1 MSSKLLE
8 TQPRVGEA
16 LARAIEEDRL
26 PHALLFGGPPRSGQ
40 REAAVELARAVFCR
54 DRQGASPC
62 GVCVSCR
69 KVERGTHP
77 DLYFVEPEEDS
88 RVIKTEEIR
97 SLKARAAL
105 KPFEADTKIFVI
117 DPAECLNDVGQNAL
131 LKTLE
136 EPEGRTIFILIS
148 SSPERLLPTIH
159 SRTRRLNFSPA
170 APAPAEDPRI
180 QELRG
185 RVLDR
190 LLALASARQAAE
202 TDFAGPDREALIRV
216 MDSLI
221 LFFRDALVLRAGAPG
236 ALGLPEDQFE
246 KERLAG
252 LMDEESLCRR
262 IELLSEAKEWLSE
275 NVNVKLAMNVLW
287 DRWKNI
293 T

>member
-1 MSSKLLE
+1 MSE
-8 TQPRVGEA
+8 V
-16 LARAIEEDRL
+16 LARALEEDRL
-26 PHALLFGGPPRSGQ
+26 PHALLFGGPPQSGQ
-40 REAAVELARAVFCR
+40 REAAVELAKAVFCR
-54 DRQGASPC
+54 DREGSTAC

-69 KVERGTHP
+69 KVERGSHP

-88 RVIKTEEIR
+88 RVIKIEEIR

-117 DPAECLNDVGQNAL
+117 DPAECLNDIGQNAL

-159 SRTRRLNFSPA
+159 SRTQRLHFSQVSA
-170 APAPAEDPRI
+170 ATAEDPKI

-185 RVLDR
+185 RILDR
-190 LLALASARQAAE
+190 LLALASDRPAAE
-202 TDFAGPDREALIRV
+202 IDFTGPDREAIIRV
-216 MDSLI
+216 IDSPI
-221 LFFRDALVLRAGAPG
+221 LFFRDALILRAGVTG
-236 ALGLPEDQFE
+236 ALGLAEDQFE

-252 LMDEESLCRR
+252 SMDEESLCRR

-287 DRWKNI
+287 DRWTNI